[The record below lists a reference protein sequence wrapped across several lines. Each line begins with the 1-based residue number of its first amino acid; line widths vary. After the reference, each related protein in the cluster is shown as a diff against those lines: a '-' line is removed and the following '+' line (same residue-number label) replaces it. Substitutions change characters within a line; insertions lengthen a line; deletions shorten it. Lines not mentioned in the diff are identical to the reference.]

1 MHSKN
6 DNIQVMIYDKE
17 GDVIEKLFEPFLSIN

>member
-6 DNIQVMIYDKE
+6 DNIQVMIYDKA
-17 GDVIEKLFEPFLSIN
+17 GDVIGKHFEPFLSIY